1 MVTSMKHFA
10 DLPPLFNQIPQ
21 PWLGIGGVVWF
32 SPFEPTV
39 KDEQLQATPSARSNM
54 AFRDHLAAATHESAP
69 ISLVHGMLEHSRKN
83 QHAMTLYTN
92 INECPGHRAAVNMLT
107 RDRLCA
113 AIGIEPE
120 AYIDTLGWAMDHPS
134 TPAVVPHYE
143 AACLENIAEK
153 VDLRTIP
160 IPHHWPED
168 RGRYSSASI
177 IIAEDNGIRNVSFHR
192 QFLRDE
198 NHLVVRLVP
207 RHLRTMVNQAR
218 SEGREVSVAIVN
230 APDPVVLLAAAMS
243 FNENI
248 DELTIAAALHEKLY
262 GTPLRLVE
270 LPNGVQAP
278 ADAEYVWWGRITLE
292 DDDEG
297 PYVDITG
304 TVDDV
309 RQEPVIAVDGL
320 AHRNDPIFHALI
332 PGEAEHKTLMGLPR
346 APTIKAAVNKVV
358 ECTDVHMTEGGC
370 GWLGAVLKIRKKHA
384 DDGMRAIQ
392 AAFDGHKSMKMVTVV
407 DEDIDITDPV
417 RVEWAM
423 MTRWQP
429 DKDTLIL
436 SNQKGSSLDPSR
448 YADGNTSKIGYDA
461 TIDFGVDP
469 SGFMSVQ

>member
-1 MVTSMKHFA
+1 MNNIETT
-10 DLPPLFNQIPQ
+10 
-21 PWLGIGGVVWF
+21 
-32 SPFEPTV
+32 PT
-39 KDEQLQATPSARSNM
+39 AGAIM
-54 AFRDHLAAATHESAP
+54 AFRDHLGAATEETAEV
-69 ISLVHGMLEHSRKN
+69 SLIHGMLEHSRASG
-83 QHAMTLYTN
+83 HAMTIYSN
-92 INECPGHRAAVNMLT
+92 IPECPGHRAAVNMLT

-134 TPAVVPHYE
+134 EPVLVSKDE
-143 AACLENIAEK
+143 APCFDNLTAD

-160 IPHHWPED
+160 IPHHWPQD

-177 IIAEDNGIRNVSFHR
+177 IIAQDNGIRNVSFHR

-207 RHLRTMVNQAR
+207 RHLRTMVMNAR
-218 SEGREVSVAIVN
+218 EEGREVNVAIVN

-262 GTPLRLVE
+262 GTPLNLVE
-270 LPNGVQAP
+270 VPNGVHVP

-309 RQEPVIAVDGL
+309 RQEPVIAIDGL
-320 AHRNDPIFHALI
+320 THRNDPIFHALI

-346 APTIKAAVNKVV
+346 APTIKAAVNDVV
-358 ECTDVHMTEGGC
+358 ECLDVHMTEGGC
-370 GWLGAVLKIRKKHA
+370 GWLGAVLKIRKMNA
-384 DDGMRAIQ
+384 DDGMKAIK
-392 AAFDGHKSMKMVTVV
+392 AAFDGHKSMKIVTVV

-436 SNQKGSSLDPSR
+436 SDQRGSSLDPSR
-448 YADGNTSKIGYDA
+448 YDDGKTSKIGYDA
-461 TIDFGVDP
+461 TIDFDVDK

>member
-1 MVTSMKHFA
+1 M
-10 DLPPLFNQIPQ
+10 
-21 PWLGIGGVVWF
+21 
-32 SPFEPTV
+32 
-39 KDEQLQATPSARSNM
+39 DEQLQATPPHRTNM
-54 AFRDHLAAATHESAP
+54 AFRDHLDAAFIEQAE
-69 ISLVHGMLEHSRKN
+69 ISLHHGMFHHSKASN
-83 QHAMTLYTN
+83 HSMTVFNN
-92 INECPGHRAAVNMLT
+92 ITECPGHRAAVNMLT

-120 AYIDTLGWAMDHPS
+120 AYIDTLGWAMGHPGQPVMVS
-134 TPAVVPHYE
+134 AQE
-143 AACLENIAEK
+143 APCLQQQPSE

-160 IPHHWPED
+160 IPHHWPQD

-177 IIAEDNGIRNVSFHR
+177 IIAEDNGVRNVSFHR
-192 QFLRDE
+192 QFLRDA

-207 RHLRTMVNQAR
+207 RHLRTMVMNAR
-218 SEGREVSVAIVN
+218 AEGREVSVAIVN

-243 FNENI
+243 FDENI
-248 DELTIAAALHEKLY
+248 DELTIAATLHERLY
-262 GTPLRLVE
+262 GTPLQLVE
-270 LPNGVQAP
+270 LPNGVHAP

-309 RQEPVIAVDGL
+309 RQEPVIEVDGL
-320 AHRNDPIFHALI
+320 AHRNNPIFHALI

-346 APTIKAAVNKVV
+346 APTIKAAVNQVV

-384 DDGMRAIQ
+384 DDGMKAIQ
-392 AAFDGHKSMKMVTVV
+392 AAFDGHKSMKIVTVV

-429 DKDTLIL
+429 DRDTLIL
-436 SNQKGSSLDPSR
+436 SQQRGSSLDPSR
-448 YADGNTSKIGYDA
+448 YNDGNTSKIGYDA
-461 TIDFGVDP
+461 TIPHGVDR

>member
-1 MVTSMKHFA
+1 
-10 DLPPLFNQIPQ
+10 
-21 PWLGIGGVVWF
+21 
-32 SPFEPTV
+32 
-39 KDEQLQATPSARSNM
+39 M
-54 AFRDHLAAATHESAP
+54 AFRDHLAAATIEKGE
-69 ISLVHGMLEHSRKN
+69 ISLIHEMLEHSQSSN
-83 QHAMTLYTN
+83 HAMTIFEN
-92 INECPGHRAAVNMLT
+92 ITECPGHKSAINMLT

-120 AYIDTLGWAMDHPS
+120 AYIDTLGWAMTNPS
-134 TPAVVPHYE
+134 TPVLVNTDDAP
-143 AACLENIAEK
+143 CMENRAQE
-153 VDLRTIP
+153 VDLNLIP
-160 IPHHWPED
+160 IPHHWPAD

-177 IIAEDNGIRNVSFHR
+177 IIAQDNGIRNVSFHR
-192 QFLRDE
+192 QFLRDK

-207 RHLRTMVNQAR
+207 RHLRTMVMNAR
-218 SEGREVSVAIVN
+218 SEGREVSVAVVN

-262 GTPLRLVE
+262 GTPLQLVE
-270 LPNGVQAP
+270 LPNGVQIP
-278 ADAEYVWWGRITLE
+278 ADAEYAWWGRITLE

-309 RQEPVIAVDGL
+309 RQEPVIEIDGL
-320 AHRNDPIFHALI
+320 THRDNPIFHALI

-346 APTIKAAVNKVV
+346 APTIKAAVNEVV
-358 ECTDVHMTEGGC
+358 NCVDVHMTEGGC
-370 GWLGAVLKIRKKHA
+370 GWLGAVLKIKKENH
-384 DDGMRAIQ
+384 DDGMKAIE
-392 AAFDGHKSMKMVTVV
+392 AAFAGHKSMKIVTVV

-436 SNQKGSSLDPSR
+436 SNQRGSSLDPSR
-448 YADGNTSKIGYDA
+448 YGDGNTSKIGYDA
-461 TIDFGVDP
+461 TIDFGVDRE
-469 SGFMSVQ
+469 GFMSVQ

>member
-1 MVTSMKHFA
+1 MNNIQT
-10 DLPPLFNQIPQ
+10 
-21 PWLGIGGVVWF
+21 
-32 SPFEPTV
+32 
-39 KDEQLQATPSARSNM
+39 TPSLGRLM
-54 AFRDHLAAATHESAP
+54 AFRDHLAAATIESEP
-69 ISLVHGMLEHSRKN
+69 ISLIHGMLHHS
-83 QHAMTLYTN
+83 QASGHAMTIFDN
-92 INECPGHRAAVNMLT
+92 IDETPGQRAAVNMLT

-120 AYIDTLGWAMDHPS
+120 AYIDTLGWAMNHPS
-134 TPAVVPHYE
+134 QPAIIAQE
-143 AACLENIAEK
+143 DAQCFENQPDS
-153 VDLRTIP
+153 VDLRSIP
-160 IPHHWPED
+160 IPHHWPQD

-177 IIAEDNGIRNVSFHR
+177 IIAQDAGIRNVSFHR

-207 RHLRTMVNQAR
+207 RHLRTMVMNAR
-218 SEGREVSVAIVN
+218 KEGREVSVAIVN

-262 GTPLRLVE
+262 GTPLNLVE
-270 LPNGVQAP
+270 LDNGVHVP
-278 ADAEYVWWGRITLE
+278 ADSEYVWWGRITL
-292 DDDEG
+292 DNDDEG

-309 RQEPVIAVDGL
+309 RQEPVIEIDGL
-320 AHRNDPIFHALI
+320 IHRNNPIFHALI

-346 APTIKAAVNKVV
+346 APTIKEAVNAVV

-370 GWLGAVLKIRKKHA
+370 GWLGAVLKIRKKHQ
-384 DDGMRAIQ
+384 DDGMKAIE
-392 AAFDGHKSMKMVTVV
+392 AAFAGHKSMKIVTVV

-436 SNQKGSSLDPSR
+436 SNQRGSSLDPSR
-448 YADGNTSKIGYDA
+448 YGDGNTSKIGYDA
-461 TIDFGVDP
+461 TIDFGVDRE
-469 SGFMSVQ
+469 GFMSVQ

>member
-1 MVTSMKHFA
+1 MNNIETTPTA
-10 DLPPLFNQIPQ
+10 
-21 PWLGIGGVVWF
+21 GV
-32 SPFEPTV
+32 
-39 KDEQLQATPSARSNM
+39 NM
-54 AFRDHLAAATHESAP
+54 AFRDHLGAATEESAEV
-69 ISLVHGMLEHSRKN
+69 SLIHGMLKHS
-83 QHAMTLYTN
+83 QASGHAMTVYTN
-92 INECPGHRAAVNMLT
+92 IPECPGHRAAVNMLT

-120 AYIDTLGWAMDHPS
+120 EYIDTLGWAMDHPS
-134 TPAVVPHYE
+134 EPVLVSESE
-143 AACLENIAEK
+143 AACFENIASD
-153 VDLRTIP
+153 VDLRSIP
-160 IPHHWPED
+160 IPHHWPQD

-177 IIAEDNGIRNVSFHR
+177 IIAQDNGIRNVSFHR

-207 RHLRTMVNQAR
+207 RHLRTMVMNAR
-218 SEGREVSVAIVN
+218 EEGREVNVAIVN

-262 GTPLRLVE
+262 GTPLNLVE
-270 LPNGVQAP
+270 VPNGVHVP

-309 RQEPVIAVDGL
+309 RQEPVISIDGL
-320 AHRNDPIFHALI
+320 THRNEPIFHALI

-346 APTIKAAVNKVV
+346 APTIKAAVNEVV
-358 ECTDVHMTEGGC
+358 ECLDVHMTEGGC
-370 GWLGAVLKIRKKHA
+370 GWLGAVLKIRKTEA
-384 DDGMRAIQ
+384 SDGMKAIQ
-392 AAFDGHKSMKMVTVV
+392 AAFDGHKSMKIVTVV

-436 SNQKGSSLDPSR
+436 SDQRGSSLDPSR
-448 YADGNTSKIGYDA
+448 YSDGKTSKIGYDA
-461 TIDFGVDP
+461 TIDFGVDK